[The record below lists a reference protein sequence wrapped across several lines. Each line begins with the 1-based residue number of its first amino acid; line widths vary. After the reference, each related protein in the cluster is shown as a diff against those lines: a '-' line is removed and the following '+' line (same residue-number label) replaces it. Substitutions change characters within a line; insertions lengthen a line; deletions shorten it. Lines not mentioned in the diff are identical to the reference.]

1 MKIIVRSI
9 LLLLLGLN
17 ATLAWSESSKEV
29 GGYIVHFNA
38 LPTEALPPQVAKA
51 YHITRSKN
59 RGLLNISVLKKGKD
73 FKAVEADIDVTA
85 TNLANQMRP
94 IKLRKIE
101 EQNALYY
108 IGEFRV
114 SNEETLN
121 FKIRVK
127 TPDGE
132 QETIQLTQQFFVD

>member
-1 MKIIVRSI
+1 MKPFVRSI
-9 LLLLLGLN
+9 LLLLLGLAAFN
-17 ATLAWSESSKEV
+17 AWSESAKEV

-51 YHITRSKN
+51 YKITRSKH
-59 RGLLNISVLKKGKD
+59 RGLLNISVLKKGPGYQ
-73 FKAVEADIDVTA
+73 AVEADIDVTA
-85 TNLANQMRP
+85 SNLTGQMRP

-121 FKIRVK
+121 FNIRVK
-127 TPDGE
+127 TPDGH
-132 QETIQLTQQFFVD
+132 QETIQLSQQFFVD

>member
-1 MKIIVRSI
+1 MKHFIRSI
-9 LLLLLGLN
+9 LLFTILLFG
-17 ATLAWSESSKEV
+17 AAAHGESSKPV
-29 GGYIVHFNA
+29 GEYIVHFNA

-51 YHITRSKN
+51 YHIIRSKN
-59 RGLLNISVLKKGKD
+59 RGLLNISVVKKGGD
-73 FKAVEADIDVTA
+73 IQGVEADIEVTA
-85 TNLANQMRP
+85 SNLSGQLRP

-114 SNEETLN
+114 SNEETLS

-127 TPDGE
+127 TPDGAR
-132 QETIQLTQQFFVD
+132 ETIELTQQFFVD

>member
-1 MKIIVRSI
+1 MKHFFRSI
-9 LLLLLGLN
+9 LLFSILLFGAN
-17 ATLAWSESSKEV
+17 AHAESSQPV
-29 GGYIVHFNA
+29 GEYIVHFNA

-59 RGLLNISVLKKGKD
+59 RGLLNVSVVKKGGD
-73 FKAVEADIDVTA
+73 IQGVEADIDVTA
-85 TNLANQMRP
+85 SNLSGQMRP

-114 SNEETLN
+114 SNEETLK
-121 FKIRVK
+121 FRIRIK
-127 TPDGE
+127 TPDGAR
-132 QETIQLTQQFFVD
+132 ETIELTQQFFVD

>member
-1 MKIIVRSI
+1 MKHFIRSI
-9 LLLLLGLN
+9 LWSILILSSG
-17 ATLAWSESSKEV
+17 AALAENSQPV
-29 GGYIVHFNA
+29 GEYIVHFNA

-59 RGLLNISVLKKGKD
+59 RGLLNVSVVKKGKNIQG
-73 FKAVEADIDVTA
+73 VEAEIDVTA
-85 TNLANQMRP
+85 SNLSGQLRP

-101 EQNALYY
+101 EQNAIYY
-108 IGEFRV
+108 IGDFRV

-127 TPDGE
+127 TPDGASK
-132 QETIQLTQQFFVD
+132 TIELSQQFFTD

>member
-1 MKIIVRSI
+1 MKHFIRSI
-9 LLLLLGLN
+9 LLSFLILSAN
-17 ATLAWSESSKEV
+17 AALAESAQPV
-29 GGYIVHFNA
+29 GEYIVHFNA

-59 RGLLNISVLKKGKD
+59 RGLLNVSVVKKGKNIQG
-73 FKAVEADIDVTA
+73 VEADIDVTA
-85 TNLANQMRP
+85 TNLSGQMRP

-101 EQNALYY
+101 EQNAIYY
-108 IGEFRV
+108 IGDFRV

-127 TPDGE
+127 TPDGAT
-132 QETIQLTQQFFVD
+132 ETIQLSQQFFTD